1 MVEEAHKKPDKLL
14 SNLFNNSIDG
24 LKDQILRK
32 VYFLLDKAI
41 NVSEYMIL
49 CSMCMKGCSDTDPDF
64 HTEFKGCLD
73 ELQFMMDKSL
83 TESLL
88 DLTCTA
94 SDFVPDRKPKI
105 SSLMNKI
112 WQDYKSTKKLKPE
125 KRREKIMRL
134 LEILDEN
141 PVSSNAERVKR
152 AYPRIDYEQ
161 QEQELERF

>member
-1 MVEEAHKKPDKLL
+1 MATVQELPDKLL

-49 CSMCMKGCSDTDPDF
+49 CSMCMKGCSDTDPAF
-64 HTEFKGCLD
+64 HTEFQGCLD

-94 SDFVPDRKPKI
+94 SDFVPERKSK
-105 SSLMNKI
+105 
-112 WQDYKSTKKLKPE
+112 T
-125 KRREKIMRL
+125 
-134 LEILDEN
+134 
-141 PVSSNAERVKR
+141 
-152 AYPRIDYEQ
+152 
-161 QEQELERF
+161 